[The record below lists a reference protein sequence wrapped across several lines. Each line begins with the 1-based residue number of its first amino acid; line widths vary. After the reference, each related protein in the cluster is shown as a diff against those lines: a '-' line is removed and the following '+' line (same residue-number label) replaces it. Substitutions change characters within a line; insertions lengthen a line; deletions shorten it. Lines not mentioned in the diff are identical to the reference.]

1 MYFDRTTKENGSTMG
16 TITVVNLTNSSL
28 QSAITNT
35 GVIYSGVNGIP
46 ANSYYHHNALRA
58 LTEIT

>member
-1 MYFDRTTKENGSTMG
+1 MG